1 MKILSARQIREAD
14 QHTIQNEPI
23 ASIDLMERAAS
34 RLFDTIQSIFTRD
47 TSFAI
52 FCGKGNNGG
61 DGLAL
66 ARMLSEF
73 NYPVQVFIVEHSD
86 SASEDFTENLK
97 RLSQTSVIP
106 HSIHDVSEIPDFD
119 EETVLVDALL
129 GSGLSRPLEG
139 LLADVV
145 QRLNSLN
152 NYKIAVDIS
161 TGLFA
166 DDNSEN
172 RLESIFKAD
181 LTLTFQCP
189 KMGMLHR
196 DSAYLAGHIEVL
208 DIGLDSNFIAA
219 TESDFHF
226 VRPEDVYRIFKPREK
241 FSYKGTYGHALL
253 IAGSYGSMGAAVMS
267 GRAALRSGA
276 GLLTAFLPK
285 CGVEIYQSSLPEAMV
300 QVGEGDH
307 SVSGLGDLEKFKAVG
322 IGPGLGKSEEA
333 SKTVKLLLENW
344 SGKMVIDAD
353 ALNILSEN
361 KEWFKNLSHQVIL
374 TPHIGEFRRLL
385 GVDNLG
391 ADYLQ
396 ILQSFSKKHQLT
408 VVLKDAITTIATPKG
423 ELYFMEYGTPALAKG
438 GSGDVLTGIILGL
451 LSSGYE
457 AEDAAKLGVYLQGIA
472 AHIASDGTSL
482 ESCLASDVIVSLGE
496 AFQTLYD

>member
-1 MKILSARQIREAD
+1 MKILSARQIREAA

-34 RLFDTIQSIFTRD
+34 RLFETIQSSFTRD

-86 SASEDFTENLK
+86 SGTEDFTENLK
-97 RLSQTSVIP
+97 RLSQTSVVP
-106 HSIHDVSEIPDFD
+106 HSIHDNTEIPDFD
-119 EETVLVDALL
+119 EETVLVDSLL

-139 LLADVV
+139 LLAEVV
-145 QRLNSLN
+145 HRLNSLN

-166 DDNSEN
+166 DDNGEDRMDSV
-172 RLESIFKAD
+172 FKAD

-196 DSAYLAGHIEVL
+196 NSAYLAGQIEVL
-208 DIGLDSNFIAA
+208 DIGLDTKFIAA
-219 TESDFHF
+219 AETDFHF
-226 VRPEDVYRIFKPREK
+226 VRPEDIYRIFKSREK

-276 GLLTAFLPK
+276 GLLTAFLPR
-285 CGVEIYQSSLPEAMV
+285 CGMEIFQSSLLEAMV

-307 SVSGLGDLEKFKAVG
+307 SVSGLPDLEKFKAVG

-333 SKTVKLLLENW
+333 SKTVKLLLQNW
-344 SGKMVIDAD
+344 GGKMVIDAD

-361 KEWFKNLSHQVIL
+361 KEWFKYLSHQTIL

-396 ILQSFSKKHQLT
+396 VLQSFSKENQLT

-423 ELYFMEYGTPALAKG
+423 ELYFMDYGTPALAKG

-482 ESCLASDVIVSLGE
+482 ESCLASDVIESLGE

>member
-1 MKILSARQIREAD
+1 MKILSGKQIREAD
-14 QHTIQNEPI
+14 QHTIKNEPI
-23 ASIDLMERAAS
+23 ASVDLMERAAS
-34 RLFDTIQSIFTRD
+34 RLFESIQTSFTRD

-66 ARMLSEF
+66 ARMLSEY
-73 NYPVQVFIVEHSD
+73 NYSVQVFIVEHSD
-86 SASEDFTENLK
+86 SASEDFATNLN
-97 RLSQTSVIP
+97 RLNQTSVVP
-106 HSIHDVSEIPDFD
+106 HSIHDISETSHF
-119 EETVLVDALL
+119 EEDTVLVDALL

-139 LLADVV
+139 LLSEVV
-145 QRLNSLN
+145 HRLNRLN

-172 RLESIFKAD
+172 KLESVFKAD

-196 DSAYLAGHIEVL
+196 DSAYLAGQIEVL
-208 DIGLDSNFIAA
+208 DIGLDEEFVAK
-219 TESDFHF
+219 TESAYHF
-226 VRPEDVYRIFKPREK
+226 VTPEDVLEIFKPREK

-253 IAGSYGSMGAAVMS
+253 IAGSYGSMGAALMS
-267 GRAALRSGA
+267 GRAALRSGT

-285 CGVEIYQSSLPEAMV
+285 CGVEIYQSSLPESMV
-300 QVGEGDH
+300 QSSENDH
-307 SVSGLGDLEKFKAVG
+307 SVSGIPELEKYTVIG
-322 IGPGLGKSEEA
+322 IGPGLGKSQEA
-333 SKTVKLLLENW
+333 SKTVKLLLQNW
-344 SGKMVIDAD
+344 SRKMVIDAD

-361 KEWFKNLSHQVIL
+361 KEWFKHLSNQTIL

-385 GVDNLG
+385 GIDKLES
-391 ADYLQ
+391 DYVQKLER
-396 ILQSFSKKHQLT
+396 FSKENQVT
-408 VVLKDAITTIATPKG
+408 VILKDAITTIATPKG
-423 ELYFMEYGTPALAKG
+423 ELYFMNYGTPALAKG

-472 AHIASDGTSL
+472 AHIASDATSL
-482 ESCLASDVIVSLGE
+482 ESCLASDVIECLGE
-496 AFQTLYD
+496 AFQPLYN